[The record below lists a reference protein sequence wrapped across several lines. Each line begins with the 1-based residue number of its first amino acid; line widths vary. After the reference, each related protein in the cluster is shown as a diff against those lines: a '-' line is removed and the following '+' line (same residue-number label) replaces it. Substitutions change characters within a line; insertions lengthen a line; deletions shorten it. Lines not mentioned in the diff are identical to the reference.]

1 MAQGSSNMT
10 FSDLV
15 QITNGDFLQVS
26 KDREISY
33 LFIDSRKPII
43 NEEALFFA
51 IAGEH
56 HNGHSYIDQ
65 LYKAGV
71 RQFVVEQD
79 VSTARLPDVNL
90 LRVSSTVNALQKIA
104 AAHRKEFAI
113 PVIGVA
119 GSNGKTIVKEWI
131 YQLLSNRFII
141 AKNPG
146 SYNSQ
151 LGVPLSVWQLQA
163 QHDLGVFEAGVSRAG
178 EMRKLREIIKP
189 TLGIFTNIGSAH
201 DEGFQSQQEKIDEK
215 LELFAESKLLI
226 YSRDHAAVHDVIK
239 KKSISTLSWGYSVD
253 SDVKLQRSSN
263 SNISASWKGM
273 QYTFSLPFA
282 DHASVE
288 NCFHCI
294 ALMLYFGCS
303 NVDINERL
311 RELKAVQMRLELKE
325 GINQCQII
333 DDSYNNDFGGLQ
345 IGLEFLANQHQK
357 KKRTLILSDILESGL
372 SNEALVKKVAD
383 LVSRQELQRVIGI
396 GPVLSSQSHLFGQSG
411 VFFSSTEAFLNTFD
425 FDSFQS
431 EIILVKG
438 ARLFE
443 FEKIINR
450 LQKKVHSTVM
460 EIDLGAIVHNLNHFR
475 SRLKPTT
482 RLMVMVKA
490 FAYGSGST
498 EIANIL
504 QYHKVSYLGVA
515 YADEG
520 IELRKNNISLPI
532 MVMNPSEESFS
543 QLLAYRLEP
552 EVYSFKILNA
562 LLGFLNNQPCTVH
575 IKLDTGMHRLGFEE
589 SDLPEL
595 KKILKDNPHLMVASI
610 FTHLAGADEREH
622 DEFSKKQA
630 AEFVKG
636 ADEISETLGYRPLY
650 HALNSPGILRLPD
663 LQLDM
668 VRLGIGLY
676 GVDPTPYGFDD
687 LRPAAELKTL
697 ISQIKHI
704 PAGETIGYGRRGKAE
719 RDLTLATIAIGY
731 ADGFSRAFSR
741 GAGEVLIRGQRAKVI
756 GNVCM
761 DMTMVDITGLEAR
774 EGDEVIVFGKALPIQ
789 EVAAKINT
797 IPYEIL
803 TNTSERVKR
812 VFVAESI

>member
-1 MAQGSSNMT
+1 MKFSS
-10 FSDLV
+10 LEK
-15 QITNGDFLQVS
+15 ITNGRFLQFS
-26 KDREISY
+26 KDREISH
-33 LFIDSRKPII
+33 LFIDSRKPILD
-43 NEEALFFA
+43 EDAVFFA

-56 HNGHSYIDQ
+56 HDGHTYINQ
-65 LYKAGV
+65 LYEAGV
-71 RQFVVEQD
+71 RQFIVEKD
-79 VSTARLPDVNL
+79 ISIAHLTDSNL
-90 LRVSSTVNALQKIA
+90 LRVNSSVDALQLMA
-104 AAHRKEFAI
+104 AAHREKFAI

-131 YQLLSNRFII
+131 YQLLSNRFVV

-151 LGVPLSVWQLQA
+151 LGVPLSVWQLQS
-163 QHDLGVFEAGVSRAG
+163 QHDLGVFEAGVSTTG

-201 DEGFQSQQEKIDEK
+201 DEGFHSQQEKIKEK
-215 LELFAESKLLI
+215 LDLFVGSTLLI
-226 YSRDHAAVHDVIK
+226 YSRDHSAVHNAIK
-239 KKSISTLSWGYSVD
+239 KKSIPTLSWGYSQE
-253 SDVKLQRSSN
+253 SDIKLQL
-263 SNISASWKGM
+263 SANADIIATWRGIK
-273 QYTFSLPFA
+273 YAFSLPFT

-294 ALMLYFGCS
+294 ALMLHFGYS
-303 NVDINERL
+303 NSDINERL
-311 RELKAVQMRLELKE
+311 HGLKSVPMRLELKE

-345 IGLEFLANQHQK
+345 ISLEFLANQQQK

-372 SNEALVKKVAD
+372 SNDVLIRKVAE
-383 LVSRQELQRVIGI
+383 LISRQELQRIIGI
-396 GPVLSSQSHLFGQSG
+396 GPALSSQSHLFGKSG
-411 VFFSSTEAFLNTFD
+411 VFFKSTEDFLNHFE
-425 FDSFQS
+425 FDSFHS
-431 EIILVKG
+431 EVILVKG

-450 LQKKVHSTVM
+450 LQKKVHGTVM
-460 EIDLGAIVHNLNHFR
+460 EIDLGAIVHNLNYFR
-475 SRLKPTT
+475 SRLRPTT
-482 RLMVMVKA
+482 KLMVMVKA

-504 QYHKVSYLGVA
+504 QYHKVGYLGVA

-520 IELRKNNISLPI
+520 IELRKNNITLPI
-532 MVMNPSEESFS
+532 MVMNPSEESFG

-552 EVYSFKILNA
+552 ELYSFKILNA
-562 LLGFLNNQPCTVH
+562 LLSFLNNQPCTVH
-575 IKLDTGMHRLGFEE
+575 IKLDTGMHRLGFEQK
-589 SDLPEL
+589 DLPEL
-595 KKILKDNPHLMVASI
+595 TKILKDNPHLTVASI
-610 FTHLAGADEREH
+610 FTHLAGADEKEH
-622 DEFSKKQA
+622 DEFSKQQA
-630 AEFVKG
+630 TEFVNG
-636 ADEISETLGYRPLY
+636 ADTLSATLGYKPLY

-676 GVDPTPYGFDD
+676 GVDPTSYGFDD
-687 LRPAAELKTL
+687 LQPVAELKTL

-761 DMTMVDITGLEAR
+761 DMTMVDITGIEAR
-774 EGDEVIVFGKALPIQ
+774 EGDEVIVFGKGLPIQ